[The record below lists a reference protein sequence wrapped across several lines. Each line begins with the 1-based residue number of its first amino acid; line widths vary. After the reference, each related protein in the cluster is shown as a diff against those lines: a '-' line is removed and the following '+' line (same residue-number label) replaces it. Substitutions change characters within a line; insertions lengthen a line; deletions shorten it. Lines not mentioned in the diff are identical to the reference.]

1 MPPTPTK
8 STPNT
13 YHPFNQQNCHYNKPS
28 PKTQF
33 KTPKHVT
40 VWYSDSPISPQQETL
55 MKTQLIVSAILL
67 ASVLTACEK
76 DNTTTAAKAVEA
88 TPEVVAT
95 PVPVE
100 AEAPSRYDIYS
111 DVGLTTDLGH
121 LSDNQKQMVALL
133 IDAAKIT
140 DDIFWLQVWGDKD
153 ELLNSIEDPKQKRFA
168 YYNYGPW
175 DRLAADQSFVE
186 SYGPRP
192 PGARFYPEDMT
203 KAEFEAWQQEGKDE
217 QYSIVKRAEDGS
229 LMLLPY
235 SKAFE
240 SQIGE
245 IADLLMRASELAE
258 DPEFAAYLKLR
269 AVAMKTDDYQ
279 ASDMAWMDMK
289 NNPIELV
296 IGPIETYQDALYG
309 YRAAFE
315 TFVLIKDQVWSE
327 RLARFA
333 QYMPDL
339 QRGLPV
345 ADAYKA
351 EIPGSDADLN
361 AYDLAYCAGDCN
373 SGAKT
378 IAINLPNDEEVQLA
392 KGTRRLQIKN
402 SMLAKFNQILMPISN
417 ELIAEDQ
424 RQHITFDA
432 FFGNTMFHEV
442 AHGLGIKN
450 TLDGAG
456 TVRQALKEHS
466 SALEEGKADI
476 LGVYMVQKLR
486 EMGEITEGELM
497 DNYVTFLAGIFRSV
511 RFGASSAHGRAN
523 MIRFNYFSDADAF
536 SRDPKTGTYR
546 VNVEAFE
553 LAIKNLGND
562 ILVLQGNGDYDAVTA
577 FVAEKG
583 TVGAQLQA
591 DLNRLDAISI
601 PVDIVYQQGKEQLG
615 L

>member
-1 MPPTPTK
+1 
-8 STPNT
+8 
-13 YHPFNQQNCHYNKPS
+13 
-28 PKTQF
+28 
-33 KTPKHVT
+33 
-40 VWYSDSPISPQQETL
+40 
-55 MKTQLIVSAILL
+55 MKTKLIVSVILL
-67 ASVLTACEK
+67 ASLLSACEK
-76 DNTTTAAKAVEA
+76 DKQAAAVEPAVQAPASA
-88 TPEVVAT
+88 TVSAPA
-95 PVPVE
+95 E
-100 AEAPSRYDIYS
+100 AEKPSRFDIYA
-111 DVGLTTDLGH
+111 DVRLTTDLSH
-121 LSDNQKQMVALL
+121 LSNRQKQMIGLL
-133 IDAAKIT
+133 IKAAEFT
-140 DDIFWLQVWGDKD
+140 DDIFWQQVWGDRN
-153 ELLNSIEDPKQKRFA
+153 ELLSSIEERKAKQFA
-168 YYNYGPW
+168 VYNYGPW
-175 DRLAADQSFVE
+175 DRLAADQPFIE

-192 PGARFYPEDMT
+192 PGARFYPEDMS
-203 KAEFEAWQQEGKDE
+203 KAEFESWQQEGKDG
-217 QYSIVKRAEDGS
+217 QYSIVKRDADGG
-229 LMLLPY
+229 LVLVPY

-240 SQIGE
+240 TQIAK
-245 IADLLMRASELAE
+245 IAELLRLASMLAE
-258 DPEFAAYLKLR
+258 DEEFSAYLKLR
-269 AVAMKTDDYQ
+269 AEALETDDYQ

-296 IGPIETYQDALYG
+296 IGPIETYQDALFG

-315 TFVLIKDQVWSE
+315 TFVLIKDQAWSE

-333 QYMPDL
+333 KYMPEL

-345 ADAYKA
+345 DDAYKA
-351 EIPGSDADLN
+351 EMPGSDADLN

-373 SGAKT
+373 SGSKT

-402 SMLAKFNQILMPISN
+402 SMLAKFNKILIPIAD

-442 AHGLGIKN
+442 AHGLGIKT
-450 TLDGAG
+450 TLDGSG

-476 LGVYMVQKLR
+476 LGLYMVQKLR

-523 MIRFNYFSDADAF
+523 MIRFNYFNDSGAF
-536 SRDPKTGTYR
+536 SRDPESGKYR
-546 VNVEAFE
+546 VNVAEFE
-553 LAIKNLGND
+553 QAIKDLGRD
-562 ILVLQGNGDYDAVTA
+562 ILVLQGNGDYDKVAA

-583 TVGAQLQA
+583 NVSAQLQA
-591 DLNRLDAISI
+591 DLNQLDAISI
-601 PVDIVYQQGKEQLG
+601 PVDIVYQQGRQILG

>member
-1 MPPTPTK
+1 
-8 STPNT
+8 
-13 YHPFNQQNCHYNKPS
+13 
-28 PKTQF
+28 
-33 KTPKHVT
+33 
-40 VWYSDSPISPQQETL
+40 
-55 MKTQLIVSAILL
+55 MKTKLIVSAILL
-67 ASVLTACEK
+67 ASLLSACQK
-76 DNTTTAAKAVEA
+76 DEQTAAVEPA
-88 TPEVVAT
+88 AQAPAAGVDAASTA
-95 PVPVE
+95 
-100 AEAPSRYDIYS
+100 AEKPSRFDIYA
-111 DVGLTTDLGH
+111 DVGLTADLAH
-121 LSDNQKQMVALL
+121 LSDSQKQMIGLL

-140 DDIFWLQVWGDKD
+140 DDIFWQQVWGDKD
-153 ELLNSIEDPKQKRFA
+153 ELLNSIEDPKAKQFA
-168 YYNYGPW
+168 IYNYGPW
-175 DRLAADQSFVE
+175 DRLAADQPFIE

-192 PGARFYPEDMT
+192 PGARFYPEDMS
-203 KAEFEAWQQEGKDE
+203 KAEFDAWQQDGKDE
-217 QYSIVKRAEDGS
+217 QYSIVQRDADGG
-229 LMLLPY
+229 LVLVPY

-240 SQIGE
+240 TQINE
-245 IADLLMRASELAE
+245 IAELLVQASDFAE
-258 DPEFAAYLKLR
+258 DEEFAAYLKMR
-269 AVAMKTDDYQ
+269 AEALKTDDYQ

-296 IGPIETYQDALYG
+296 IGPIETYQDALFG

-315 TFVLIKDQVWSE
+315 TFVLIKDQAWSE
-327 RLARFA
+327 RLERFA
-333 QYMPDL
+333 KYMPEL

-345 ADAYKA
+345 DDAYKA
-351 EIPGSDADLN
+351 EMPGSDADLN

-373 SGAKT
+373 SGSKT

-402 SMLAKFNQILMPISN
+402 SMLSKFNKILMPIAD

-442 AHGLGIKN
+442 AHGLGIKT
-450 TLDGAG
+450 TLDGSG

-476 LGVYMVQKLR
+476 LGLYMVQKLR

-523 MIRFNYFSDADAF
+523 MIRFNYFSDAGAF
-536 SRDPKTGTYR
+536 SRNPETGKYH
-546 VNVEAFE
+546 VNVVEFE
-553 LAIKNLGND
+553 QAIKDLGRD
-562 ILVLQGNGDYDAVTA
+562 ILVLQGNGDYDKVAA

-583 TVGAQLQA
+583 NVSAQLQA
-591 DLNRLDAISI
+591 DLNQLDAISI
-601 PVDIVYQQGKEQLG
+601 PVDIVYQQGRKELG

>member
-1 MPPTPTK
+1 M
-8 STPNT
+8 
-13 YHPFNQQNCHYNKPS
+13 
-28 PKTQF
+28 
-33 KTPKHVT
+33 
-40 VWYSDSPISPQQETL
+40 VWYSYRPNSTQQVIP
-55 MKTQLIVSAILL
+55 MKTLNIVFAIMLAGLL
-67 ASVLTACEK
+67 SGCEK
-76 DNTTTAAKAVEA
+76 DQPAATADAVENTA
-88 TPEVVAT
+88 VETAVES
-95 PVPVE
+95 PVE
-100 AEAPSRYDIYS
+100 ADEPSRYDIYAN
-111 DVGLTTDLGH
+111 DGLTTDLSH
-121 LSDNQKQMVALL
+121 LSDNQRKMVGLL
-133 IDAAKIT
+133 IEAAKIT

-153 ELLNSIEDPKQKRFA
+153 ELLNSIEDPKQRRFA
-168 YYNYGPW
+168 LYNYGPW
-175 DRLAADQSFVE
+175 DRLAADQPFIE

-203 KAEFEAWQQEGKDE
+203 KEEFDAWQQDGKDGL
-217 QYSIVKRAEDGS
+217 YTIVKRDAEGN
-229 LMLLPY
+229 LMLQPY
-235 SKAFE
+235 SEAFAD
-240 SQIGE
+240 QINQ
-245 IADLLMRASELAE
+245 ITDLLLQAAELAE
-258 DPEFAAYLKLR
+258 DQEFAAYLKLR
-269 AVAMKTDDYQ
+269 AEALKTDDYQ

-289 NNPIELV
+289 NNPVELV

-333 QYMPDL
+333 KYMPDL

-345 ADAYKA
+345 ADEYKA
-351 EIPGSDADLN
+351 EVPGSDADLN

-402 SMLAKFNQILMPISN
+402 SMLAKFNQILMPIAN
-417 ELIAEDQ
+417 ELITEDQ
-424 RQHITFDA
+424 RQYITFDA

-450 TLDGAG
+450 TLDGSG

-476 LGVYMVQKLR
+476 LGLYMVQKLR

-497 DNYVTFLAGIFRSV
+497 DDYVTFLAGIFRSI

-523 MIRFNYFSDADAF
+523 MIRFNYFSDAGAF
-536 SRDPKTGTYR
+536 TRDPEAGTYR
-546 VNVEAFE
+546 VNVKEFE
-553 LAIKNLGND
+553 QAIKDLGND
-562 ILVLQGNGDYDAVTA
+562 ILVLQGNGSYDAVAA

-583 TVGAQLQA
+583 NVSEQLQA
-591 DLNRLDAISI
+591 DLNRLTAISI

-615 L
+615 LN